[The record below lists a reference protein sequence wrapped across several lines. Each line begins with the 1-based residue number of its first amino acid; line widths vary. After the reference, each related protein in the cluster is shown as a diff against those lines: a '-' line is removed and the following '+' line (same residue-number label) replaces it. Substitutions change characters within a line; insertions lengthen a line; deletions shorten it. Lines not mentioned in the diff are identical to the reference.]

1 MNLKP
6 LILRTLWACLM
17 LPFAQNALALKEDQN
32 APTAIES
39 DSMTYDELKQINVFT
54 GNVKLVRGTLVLRGE
69 KLTLK
74 QTPEGFQIG
83 LAEGKPASFRQRRD
97 GVGELYVEGFGNRID
112 YDGKTETIVLTH
124 NAEIRKL
131 EGKKITDEVKGEV
144 ITYLQRTEFFTVV
157 GDPNAQKTGTSG
169 RVKVIIQPKEDK
181 GAK

>member
-1 MNLKP
+1 MNPKQILSQVVGGC
-6 LILRTLWACLM
+6 LILTASSQA
-17 LPFAQNALALKEDQN
+17 FALKEDQN

-39 DSMTYDELKQINVFT
+39 DVMTYDELKQINIFT
-54 GNVKLVRGTLVLRGE
+54 GNVKLVRGTLVLRGD

-112 YDGKTETIVLTH
+112 YDGKTETVVLTQ
-124 NAEIRKL
+124 NAEMRKL

-144 ITYLQRTEFFTVV
+144 ITYLQRTEFFTVI
-157 GDPNAQKTGTSG
+157 GDPHAPKTGTTG

-181 GAK
+181 AAK

>member
-6 LILRTLWACLM
+6 LFLQILWACCL
-17 LPFAQNALALKEDQN
+17 LTSGGSAWALKEDQN

-39 DSMTYDELKQINVFT
+39 DAMTYDELKQINVFT

-97 GVGELYVEGFGNRID
+97 GVGELYVEGFGDRID
-112 YDGKTETIVLTH
+112 YDGKTETVVLTH
-124 NAEIRKL
+124 NAEMRKL
-131 EGKKITDEVKGEV
+131 EGKKVTDEVKGEV

-157 GDPNAQKTGTSG
+157 GDPSSPKAGTAG

-181 GAK
+181 VAK